1 MTTLTFEVSADLN
14 APAIA
19 KGSHIAKII
28 NIEVITYNNEDQL
41 CITWKIGDNL
51 LKDKLKLWADV
62 ETKRNHAGKKL
73 NKLCEAIGVHLPL
86 PKDGGG
92 KVHFDASVLVGKTG
106 RVFIEAFANDKG
118 ERFPYIGT
126 YAPATL
132 ADIANQ
138 EIPF

>member
-1 MTTLTFEVSADLN
+1 MTTLTFDISADLN

-19 KGSHIAKII
+19 KGNHIAKII
-28 NIEVITYNNEDQL
+28 SAEMVTNNEEEQF

-51 LKDKLKLWADV
+51 LKDKFKLWANE
-62 ETKRNHAGKKL
+62 ETKRNYAGKKL
-73 NKLCEAIGVHLPL
+73 NKLCEVVGVHLPL
-86 PKDGGG
+86 PKSGGG
-92 KVHFDASVLVGKTG
+92 KVHFDASVLVGKIG
-106 RVFIEAFANDKG
+106 RVFIEEFANDKG